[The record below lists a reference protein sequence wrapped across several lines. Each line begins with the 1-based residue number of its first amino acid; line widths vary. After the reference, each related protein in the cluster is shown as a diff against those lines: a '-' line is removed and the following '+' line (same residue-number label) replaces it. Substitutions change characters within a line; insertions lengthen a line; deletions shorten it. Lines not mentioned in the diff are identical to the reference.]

1 MWYCRSVEG
10 RWRHPQLA
18 SLRALV
24 TAVRALAESE
34 LVLAH
39 ALCEG
44 GGLAGG
50 HTGQLVLGLELYPL
64 LREPLNLRLRR
75 RHDAECP
82 STGGAY

>member
-10 RWRHPQLA
+10 RWRHPQVV

-24 TAVRALAESE
+24 TAGCALAESE

-64 LREPLNLRLRR
+64 LREPLLLRLRR
-75 RHDAECP
+75 GHDAE
-82 STGGAY
+82 SATVGGA